1 MRICFLADAGSIN
14 TRTWVDYFSDRLGH
28 DVHVVSVCRG
38 GELSPSV
45 SLHQL
50 GAHRDGMR
58 GAAKLAYLAQVPRI
72 RRLVHSLAP
81 DIVVGYRVASYG
93 YLAATVGLHPFV
105 VVAQGQ
111 HIVAPDSPRA
121 NFFFARRAI
130 AAADLCHA
138 WAPHSGRRLVEL
150 GAAENDV
157 FVCPKG
163 IDLTGF
169 VPAENGS
176 AGPALIAT
184 RALHRHYGIDNIVR
198 GVAIASKDVP
208 DLRATIAGDGE
219 AREELE
225 ALARDLGAGDRI
237 RFAGAVANADLPAR
251 LREHTLYASA
261 VPTDGVSASLLEAM
275 ACGLF
280 PIVADNAA
288 NRNWITEGETGRL
301 LESPTPEMYAAAI
314 VDAWRDEDLR
324 ARSRAANRAT
334 VETRADLDAN
344 MRTIERRYARLIA
357 EAGGD

>member
-14 TRTWVDYFSDRLGH
+14 TRSWVDYFADRLGH

-45 SLHQL
+45 SLHQF

-72 RRLVHSLAP
+72 RRIVRSLAP

-111 HIVAPDSPRA
+111 YIVAPDSPRA

-130 AAADLCHA
+130 AAADLSHA
-138 WAPHSGRRLVEL
+138 WAPHSGRRLIEL
-150 GAAENDV
+150 GAAEDRV

-169 VPAENGS
+169 VPAEGES
-176 AGPALIAT
+176 PGPALITT
-184 RALHRHYGIDNIVR
+184 RALHRHYGVDKIVR
-198 GVAIASKDVP
+198 GVALASRDIP
-208 DLRATIAGDGE
+208 DLRATIVGDGE

-225 ALARDLGAGDRI
+225 ALAGDLGAADRI
-237 RFAGAVANADLPAR
+237 RFAGAVANADLPA
-251 LREHTLYASA
+251 LLGEHTFYASA

-275 ACGLF
+275 ASGLF

-288 NRNWITEGETGRL
+288 NRNWIADGETGRL
-301 LESPTPEMYAAAI
+301 LESPTPEAYASAI
-314 VDAWRDEDLR
+314 VDAWHDADFRTR
-324 ARSRAANRAT
+324 ARTANRAT

-344 MRTIERRYARLIA
+344 MRTIETRYQELIA

>member
-14 TRTWVDYFSDRLGH
+14 TRTWVEYFADRLGH
-28 DVHVVSVCRG
+28 DVHVVSVRRG

-72 RRLVHSLAP
+72 RRLVRSLAP

-111 HIVAPDSPRA
+111 HIVAPDSPRS
-121 NFFFARRAI
+121 NLFFARRAI
-130 AAADLCHA
+130 AAADLAHA

-150 GAAENDV
+150 GASEDRL

-169 VPAENGS
+169 TMADGES
-176 AGPALIAT
+176 RGPAVVAT
-184 RALHRHYGIDNIVR
+184 RALHRHYGIDHIIR
-198 GVAIASKDVP
+198 GVALAARDIP
-208 DLRATIAGDGE
+208 DLRATIAGEGE

-225 ALARDLGAGDRI
+225 ALARSIGAGDRI
-237 RFAGAVANADLPAR
+237 RFAGAVANADLPAL

-280 PIVADNAA
+280 PVVADNAA
-288 NRNWITEGETGRL
+288 NRNWIADWETGRL
-301 LESPTPEMYAAAI
+301 LENPTPEAYASAI
-314 VDAWRDEDLR
+314 VDAWRDEGFR
-324 ARSRAANRAT
+324 ARAQAANRVT
-334 VETRADLDAN
+334 VEARADLDAN
-344 MRTIERRYARLIA
+344 MRTIEARYEDLIR
-357 EAGGD
+357 EAGRN